1 MKLDLRLG
9 HGGRMKLQTDD
20 PHALV
25 LDRLVYEELLAT
37 LANDTDRVKN
47 VYRKFVDSAA
57 ARLEEARHQSVT
69 DSAATFHA
77 LKGSA
82 SMVGANRL
90 AAAATRLQEAAPWL
104 DNETKVSGIGEL
116 EAELA
121 AFRQALQEQMGG
133 R

>member
-1 MKLDLRLG
+1 MKREADESHTQILDG
-9 HGGRMKLQTDD
+9 H
-20 PHALV
+20 V
-25 LDRLVYEELLAT
+25 FEELLAT
-37 LANDTDRVKN
+37 LGNDVDRVRN

-57 ARLEEARHQSVT
+57 ARLEEVRHQTVT

-90 AAAATRLQEAAPWL
+90 AAVAARLQEAAPCL

-116 EAELA
+116 DAELA
-121 AFRQALQEQMGG
+121 AFRQVLRE
-133 R
+133 RLERIDSEPV